1 MKVVLVLVSLIFVAS
16 VGLLVAGRMGLLAG
30 SMPSDL
36 GVREGKLKPPS
47 PTRNSV
53 SSQADRHRDA
63 PQRAYAL
70 IDPLRYDGDAAA
82 AMPRLI
88 GVLKRMHGATV
99 IEARPDYVYAQFTT
113 RWLRFVDDVE
123 FLLAPGEGVIH
134 VRSAS
139 RLGQED
145 LGANRRR
152 IEAIRAEFAD
162 AR

>member
-1 MKVVLVLVSLIFVAS
+1 MKVVLVLVSLIVVAS
-16 VGLLVAGRMGLLAG
+16 AGLLVAGRMGLLAG

-36 GVREGKLKPPS
+36 GVRDGKLKPPS

-63 PQRAYAL
+63 PQRAYAS
-70 IDPLRYDGDAAA
+70 IDPLRYDGDAAT

-88 GVLKRMHGATV
+88 GALKRMPDVTV
-99 IEARPDYVYAQFTT
+99 IEARPDYLYAQFTT

-123 FLLAPGEGVIH
+123 FLLTPGEGVIH

-139 RLGQED
+139 RLGRED

-162 AR
+162 AP